1 MQKKLS
7 PLCKNR
13 KISIVN
19 VNNNSI
25 NGKMSSRINRIVTK
39 GYQFAHININR
50 EKAMSNIIHL
60 KTKPPDAQ
68 SQGILLKSF
77 QPRGEI

>member
-1 MQKKLS
+1 M
-7 PLCKNR
+7 
-13 KISIVN
+13 
-19 VNNNSI
+19 
-25 NGKMSSRINRIVTK
+25 G
-39 GYQFAHININR
+39 G

-77 QPRGEI
+77 QPRGEMQEEKTFELEKEFLSFAKERERIESENTKRKLGIQEIVI